1 MANFNALFAGCESFM
16 EGDVEINNDVTVP
29 AGDTAEAVESEVE
42 AEDTAVEGA
51 ELTGESDAEV
61 ENGEAA
67 NMVFDQVL
75 AMYDH
80 VKNYGVDRT
89 FLSLYNS
96 NGQLNDMVGYSF
108 PSCESIDSIGSPR
121 SQASRAFIAAME
133 EDGIFRKIW
142 EWIKK
147 VCRAIANFF
156 IKIADWFRDIMGNA
170 EIRIGK
176 LNKMVSK
183 STPKKNL
190 DDKLEIKTTEGD
202 TGKDL
207 DKLWGLFKDI
217 VSGQIDEGG
226 IDVAVGAIKLDDD
239 VAVNHYSNYAS
250 ISKSSRLSLGEAENA
265 SVSLLDEAVRK
276 AQGAARM
283 TGFKKEDQD
292 KYSKKINEKKHFDE
306 VDQAKHFA
314 RKVQT
319 KILDK
324 ISKKIAKVGSKYE
337 EFSKVTAIGG
347 ITKYAKDNSNAKD
360 LLDASVK
367 HLTEHLR
374 NIVGLRQFIER
385 MKLNQKHMND
395 NAELG
400 YRLTNGESMSREAS
414 EDGRKATQCFNIIVN
429 VRSKGL
435 TLCYKLLTK
444 QIAIVANHVDKLLD
458 TEGTKGTGVMTNRTP
473 EGDQYASR
481 S

>member
-1 MANFNALFAGCESFM
+1 
-16 EGDVEINNDVTVP
+16 
-29 AGDTAEAVESEVE
+29 
-42 AEDTAVEGA
+42 
-51 ELTGESDAEV
+51 
-61 ENGEAA
+61 
-67 NMVFDQVL
+67 
-75 AMYDH
+75 MYDH

-108 PSCESIDSIGSPR
+108 PSCESIDSVGSPR

-190 DDKLEIKTTEGD
+190 DDKLEIKTTEDD

-207 DKLWGLFKDI
+207 DKLWGLFSDI
-217 VSGQIDEGG
+217 VSGQIDEGS
-226 IDVAVGAIKLDDD
+226 IDGYSINLDKG
-239 VAVNHYSNYAS
+239 VTTNHYDTIGSVNVTSNRPTT
-250 ISKSSRLSLGEAENA
+250 KLSLAEAENGA
-265 SVSLLDEAVRK
+265 VSLLDEAVKK
-276 AQGAARM
+276 AQQAARM
-283 TGFKKEDQD
+283 TGFNKDDQD

-347 ITKYAKDNSNAKD
+347 KAKYNKDNSNAKD
-360 LLDASVK
+360 LLDNSIK
-367 HLTEHLR
+367 HLTAHLR

-458 TEGTKGTGVMTNRTP
+458 TEGTKGTGVMTNRTAT
-473 EGDQYASR
+473 GDRYASR
-481 S
+481 G